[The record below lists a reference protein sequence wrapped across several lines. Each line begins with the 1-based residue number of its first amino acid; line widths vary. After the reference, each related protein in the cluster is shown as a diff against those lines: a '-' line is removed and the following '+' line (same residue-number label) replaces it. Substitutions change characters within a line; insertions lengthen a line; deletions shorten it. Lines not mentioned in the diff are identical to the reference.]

1 MKKLLA
7 TILALMM
14 ALGLCTSAWAA
25 EGVWTGSGTEAD
37 PYMITTEAELNKLA
51 TDVNSGTVYSGKY
64 FKLGASITVTDWTP
78 IGQKGSGINKFAG
91 TFDGNGQT
99 VTINGIKSDLNPD
112 FGGYAGF
119 FGAVKDA
126 TIKNLTVDG
135 TISGADV
142 AGIVARMDGG
152 TVENCVNRAMVTG
165 TRKAAGIVVITK
177 GSGEA
182 TIQNCKNYGTI
193 QSTGDRAGGIVNL
206 VQIATEVLNC
216 KNYGAVTSQATA
228 TYGAGGIVAWTDCA
242 AFTISGCVNTA
253 NVTAKGAA
261 GGIVGGVGGDK
272 TEDRTGTISGCKN
285 SAGVEVV
292 AGANNSNMDAGGIVG
307 WVAIESGAKRV
318 ALTAAGNANTG
329 VVSGANRLVIA
340 EDVTL
345 GGSEHESYPHLY
357 IEAGANVVINGGN
370 IGNETQNR
378 GSLTITGDAKPSAAL
393 TNYGKLVLNCNMEA
407 GKFVLVQNS
416 KTLIKGG
423 TYKFTIEE
431 NERNGLKIEAGTF
444 KDLRKNGGNTVWGE
458 KEIKNYLVPGAEVSY
473 DGTGNIK
480 VWTVTMPVSGVALD
494 KTSAELQV
502 GKTLTLTATV
512 TPDNAT
518 DKAVAWTSSNDA
530 VATVDANG
538 VVTAKAEGT
547 ATITAT
553 AGGKTATCTVTVK
566 AAPRYYYNS
575 TTTTGTKAD
584 GTKGSPKT
592 FDAGVG
598 IYAVTAVLSVTGMA
612 WTAKKRED

>member
-1 MKKLLA
+1 MLA

-14 ALGLCTSAWAA
+14 ALGLCTSAWAT

-37 PYMITTEAELNKLA
+37 PYVITTETGLNKLA
-51 TDVNSGTVYSGKY
+51 TDVNSGTVYSDTY

-78 IGQKGSGINKFAG
+78 IGQKGSDNKFAG

-99 VTINGIKSDLNPD
+99 VTINSIKSGLDPD
-112 FGGYAGF
+112 FDGYAGF
-119 FGAVKDA
+119 FGAVKGA

-340 EDVTL
+340 EDVTIV
-345 GGSEHESYPHLY
+345 GRENAPSPHQH

-370 IGNETQNR
+370 IGNETQKR
-378 GSLTITGDAKPSAAL
+378 GSLTITGDAKPSAEP
-393 TNYGKLVLNCNMEA
+393 TNNGKLVLNCNIEA
-407 GKFVLVQNS
+407 GKIDPVQNS

-458 KEIKNYLVPGAEVSY
+458 NEIKNYLVPGAEVSY

>member
-14 ALGLCTSAWAA
+14 ALGLCTSAWAT

-37 PYMITTEAELNKLA
+37 PYVITTETGLNKLA
-51 TDVNSGTVYSGKY
+51 TDVNSGTVYSDTY
-64 FKLGASITVTDWTP
+64 FKLGASITVTDWPP
-78 IGQKGSGINKFAG
+78 IGQKGSDNKFAG
-91 TFDGNGQT
+91 TYDGNGQT
-99 VTINGIKSDLNPD
+99 VTINSIKSGLDPD
-112 FGGYAGF
+112 FDGYAGF
-119 FGAVKDA
+119 FGAVKGA

-444 KDLRKNGGNTVWGE
+444 KVLRKNGGNTVWGE
-458 KEIKNYLVPGAEVSY
+458 NEIKNYLVPGAEVSY

>member
-14 ALGLCTSAWAA
+14 ALGLCTSAWAT

-37 PYMITTEAELNKLA
+37 PYVITTETWLNKLA
-51 TDVNSGTVYSGKY
+51 TDVNSGTVYSDTY

-78 IGQKGSGINKFAG
+78 IGQKGSDNKFAG

-99 VTINGIKSDLNPD
+99 VTINSIKSGLDPD
-112 FGGYAGF
+112 FDGYAGF
-119 FGAVKDA
+119 FGAVKGA

-458 KEIKNYLVPGAEVSY
+458 NEIKNYLVPGAEVSY

>member
-14 ALGLCTSAWAA
+14 ALGLCTSAWAT

-37 PYMITTEAELNKLA
+37 PYVITTETGLNKLA
-51 TDVNSGTVYSGKY
+51 TDVNSGTVYSDTY

-78 IGQKGSGINKFAG
+78 IGQKGSDNKFAG

-99 VTINGIKSDLNPD
+99 VTINSIKSGLDPD
-112 FGGYAGF
+112 FDGYAGF
-119 FGAVKDA
+119 FGAVKGA

-458 KEIKNYLVPGAEVSY
+458 NEIKNYLVPGAEVSY

-592 FDAGVG
+592 FDAGIG

-612 WTAKKRED
+612 WTAKKREN

>member
-14 ALGLCTSAWAA
+14 ALGLCTSAWAT

-37 PYMITTEAELNKLA
+37 PYVITTETGLNKLA
-51 TDVNSGTVYSGKY
+51 TDVNSGTVYSDTY

-78 IGQKGSGINKFAG
+78 IGQKGSDNKFAG

-99 VTINGIKSDLNPD
+99 VTINSIKSGLDPD
-112 FGGYAGF
+112 FDGYAGF
-119 FGAVKDA
+119 FGAVKGA

-458 KEIKNYLVPGAEVSY
+458 NEIKNYLVPGAEVSY

-584 GTKGSPKT
+584 GTKGPPRPST
-592 FDAGVG
+592 R
-598 IYAVTAVLSVTGMA
+598 A
-612 WTAKKRED
+612 WASTP

>member
-7 TILALMM
+7 TILALVM
-14 ALGLCTSAWAA
+14 ALGLCTSAWAT

-37 PYMITTEAELNKLA
+37 PYVITTETGLNKLA
-51 TDVNSGTVYSGKY
+51 TDVNSGTVYSDTY

-78 IGQKGSGINKFAG
+78 IGQKGSDNKFAG

-99 VTINGIKSDLNPD
+99 VTINSIKSGLDPD
-112 FGGYAGF
+112 FDGYAGF
-119 FGAVKDA
+119 FGAVKGA

-458 KEIKNYLVPGAEVSY
+458 NEIKNYLVPGAEVSY

>member
-1 MKKLLA
+1 
-7 TILALMM
+7 
-14 ALGLCTSAWAA
+14 
-25 EGVWTGSGTEAD
+25 
-37 PYMITTEAELNKLA
+37 MITTETGLNKLA
-51 TDVNSGTVYSGKY
+51 TDVNSGTVYSDTY

-78 IGQKGSGINKFAG
+78 IGQKGSDNKFAG

-99 VTINGIKSDLNPD
+99 VTINSIKSGLDPD
-112 FGGYAGF
+112 FDGYAGF
-119 FGAVKDA
+119 FGAVKGA

-458 KEIKNYLVPGAEVSY
+458 NEIKNYLVPGAEVSY

>member
-14 ALGLCTSAWAA
+14 ALGLCTSAWAT

-37 PYMITTEAELNKLA
+37 PYVITTETGLNKLA
-51 TDVNSGTVYSGKY
+51 TDVNSGTVYSDTY

-78 IGQKGSGINKFAG
+78 IGQKGSDNKFAG

-99 VTINGIKSDLNPD
+99 VTINSIKSGLDPD
-112 FGGYAGF
+112 FDGYAGF
-119 FGAVKDA
+119 FGAVKGA

-152 TVENCVNRAMVTG
+152 TVETCVNRAMVTG

-458 KEIKNYLVPGAEVSY
+458 NEIKNYLVPGAEVSY

>member
-14 ALGLCTSAWAA
+14 ALGLCTSAWAT

-37 PYMITTEAELNKLA
+37 PYVITTETGLNKLA
-51 TDVNSGTVYSGKY
+51 TDVNSGTVYSDTY

-78 IGQKGSGINKFAG
+78 IGQKGSDNKFAG

-99 VTINGIKSDLNPD
+99 VTINSIKSGLDPD
-112 FGGYAGF
+112 FDGYAGF
-119 FGAVKDA
+119 FGAVKGA

-357 IEAGANVVINGGN
+357 IEAGANVVINDGN

-458 KEIKNYLVPGAEVSY
+458 NEIKNYLVPGAEVSY

>member
-1 MKKLLA
+1 MLA
-7 TILALMM
+7 TILALVM
-14 ALGLCTSAWAA
+14 ALGVTTMAWA
-25 EGVWTGSGTEAD
+25 EGDWTGSGTEAD
-37 PYMITTEAELNKLA
+37 PYVITTEAGLNKLA
-51 TDVNSGTVYSGKY
+51 TDVNNGTRYSGKY

-78 IGQKGSGINKFAG
+78 IGQKKNENNKFAG

-99 VTINGIKSDLNPD
+99 VTINRIKSDLDPD

-119 FGAVKDA
+119 FGAVKGA

-152 TVENCVNRAMVTG
+152 KVENCVNKATVTG
-165 TRKAAGIVVITK
+165 NRKAAGIVVITK
-177 GSGEA
+177 DSGEA
-182 TIQNCKNYGTI
+182 TIQNCRNHGTI
-193 QSTGDRAGGIVNL
+193 KSTGDRAGGIVNL

-216 KNYGAVTSQATA
+216 KNYGAVTSEATA

-416 KTLIKGG
+416 ETLIKGG

-444 KDLRKNGGNTVWGE
+444 KDLRKSGGNTVWGE
-458 KEIKNYLVPGAEVSY
+458 DEIKNYLVSGAKVSY

-538 VVTAKAEGT
+538 IVTAKAEGT

-553 AGGKTATCTVTVK
+553 AGGKTVTCTVTVK

-575 TTTTGTKAD
+575 TTTTDTKKD
-584 GTKGSPKT
+584 EGKTSPKT
-592 FDAGVG
+592 FDAGMG

-612 WTAKKRED
+612 WTAKKREN

>member
-14 ALGLCTSAWAA
+14 ALGLCTSAWAT

-37 PYMITTEAELNKLA
+37 PYVITTETGLNKLA
-51 TDVNSGTVYSGKY
+51 TDVNSGTVYSDTY

-78 IGQKGSGINKFAG
+78 IGQKGSDNKFAG

-99 VTINGIKSDLNPD
+99 VTINSIKSGLDPD
-112 FGGYAGF
+112 FDGYAGF
-119 FGAVKDA
+119 FGAVKGA

-165 TRKAAGIVVITK
+165 TRKAAGIVDITK

-458 KEIKNYLVPGAEVSY
+458 NEIKNYLVPGAEVSY

>member
-14 ALGLCTSAWAA
+14 ALGLCTSAWAT

-37 PYMITTEAELNKLA
+37 PYVITTETGLNKLA
-51 TDVNSGTVYSGKY
+51 TDVNSGTVYSDTY

-78 IGQKGSGINKFAG
+78 IGQKGSDNKFAG

-99 VTINGIKSDLNPD
+99 VTINSIKSGLDPD
-112 FGGYAGF
+112 FDGYAGF
-119 FGAVKDA
+119 FGAVKGA

-458 KEIKNYLVPGAEVSY
+458 NEIKNYLVPGAEVSY

>member
-7 TILALMM
+7 TILALVM
-14 ALGLCTSAWAA
+14 ALSLCTSAWAT
-25 EGVWTGSGTEAD
+25 EGDWTGSGTEAD
-37 PYMITTEAELNKLA
+37 PYVITTAAGLNKLA
-51 TDVNSGTVYSGKY
+51 TDVNSGSTVYSGKY
-64 FKLGASITVTDWTP
+64 FKLGASVTVTNWTP
-78 IGQKGSGINKFAG
+78 IGQKGTEKKFAG

-99 VTINGIKSDLNPD
+99 VTINGINSSLDPA

-119 FGAVKDA
+119 FGATNGA

-135 TISGADV
+135 TINGADV

-152 TVENCVNRAMVTG
+152 TVENCVNKAMVTG

-193 QSTGDRAGGIVNL
+193 QSTGDRAGGIINL
-206 VQIATEVLNC
+206 IELKTQVLNC
-216 KNYGAVTSQATA
+216 TNSGSVTSEAIA
-228 TYGAGGIVAWTDCA
+228 TYGAGGVVAWTNCA

-261 GGIVGGVGGDK
+261 GGIVGGIGGDRNA
-272 TEDRTGTISGCKN
+272 DRTGTISGCKN

-292 AGANNSNMDAGGIVG
+292 TGATNSNMDAGGIVG

-318 ALTAAGNANTG
+318 ALTAAGNVNTG

-345 GGSEHESYPHLY
+345 GGSGQGSYPYLY
-357 IEAGANVVINGGN
+357 IEAGANVIINGGN
-370 IGNETQNR
+370 IAKETQNR

-416 KTLIKGG
+416 ETLIKGG

-458 KEIKNYLVPGAEVSY
+458 TDINQYLASGARVSY

-480 VWTVTMPVSGVALD
+480 VWTVTMQVSGVALD

-575 TTTTGTKAD
+575 TTTTTKD
-584 GTKGSPKT
+584 GSKTSPKT

-598 IYAVTAVLSVTGMA
+598 IYAVTAMLSVTGMA
-612 WTAKKRED
+612 WVGKKRH

>member
-1 MKKLLA
+1 MLA

-14 ALGLCTSAWAA
+14 ALGLCTSAWAT

-37 PYMITTEAELNKLA
+37 PYVITTETGLNKLA
-51 TDVNSGTVYSGKY
+51 TDVNSGTVYSDTY

-78 IGQKGSGINKFAG
+78 IGQKGSDNKFAG

-99 VTINGIKSDLNPD
+99 VTINSIKSGLDPD
-112 FGGYAGF
+112 FDGYAGF
-119 FGAVKDA
+119 FGAVKGA

-458 KEIKNYLVPGAEVSY
+458 NEIKNYLVPGAEVSY

-598 IYAVTAVLSVTGMA
+598 IYAVTAVLSVTCMA

>member
-14 ALGLCTSAWAA
+14 ALGLCTSAWAT

-37 PYMITTEAELNKLA
+37 PYVITTETGLNKLA
-51 TDVNSGTVYSGKY
+51 TDVNSGTVYSDTY

-78 IGQKGSGINKFAG
+78 IGQKGSDNKFAG

-99 VTINGIKSDLNPD
+99 VTINSIKSGLDPD
-112 FGGYAGF
+112 FDGYAGF
-119 FGAVKDA
+119 FGAVKGA

-458 KEIKNYLVPGAEVSY
+458 NEIKNYLVPGAEVSY

-598 IYAVTAVLSVTGMA
+598 IYAVTAVLSVTGMV
-612 WTAKKRED
+612 WVLSLIHI

>member
-14 ALGLCTSAWAA
+14 ALGLCTSAWAT
-25 EGVWTGSGTEAD
+25 EGNWTGSGTEAD
-37 PYMITTEAELNKLA
+37 PYVITTEAGLNDLA
-51 TDVNSGTVYSGKY
+51 TNVSNGTVYNDTY
-64 FKLGASITVTDWTP
+64 FKLGASITVTNWTP
-78 IGQKGSGINKFAG
+78 IGQKGSNNKFAG

-99 VTINGIKSDLNPD
+99 VTINNINSSLGSA

-119 FGAVKDA
+119 FGAVKGA

-135 TISGADV
+135 TITGADV

-152 TVENCVNRAMVTG
+152 TVANCVNRATVTG
-165 TRKAAGIVVITK
+165 NRKAAGIVVITK

-193 QSTGDRAGGIVNL
+193 QSAGDRAGGIINL
-206 VQIATEVLNC
+206 IELKTQVLNC
-216 KNYGAVTSQATA
+216 TNSGSVTSEATA
-228 TYGAGGIVAWTDCA
+228 TYGAGGIVAWTNCA

-261 GGIVGGVGGDK
+261 GGIVGGVGGDGNA
-272 TEDRTGTISGCKN
+272 DRTGTISGCKN

-318 ALTAAGNANTG
+318 ALTAAGNANAG

-345 GGSEHESYPHLY
+345 GGSGQGSYPYLY
-357 IEAGANVVINGGN
+357 IEAGANVIINGGN
-370 IGNETQNR
+370 IANETQNR

-416 KTLIKGG
+416 ETLIKGG

-444 KDLRKNGGNTVWGE
+444 KDLRKSGGNTVWGE
-458 KEIKNYLVPGAEVSY
+458 DEIKNYLVSGAKVSY

-512 TPDNAT
+512 TPDNANFGLEY
-518 DKAVAWTSSNDA
+518 VWESSNSN
-530 VATVDANG
+530 VAYVIPN
-538 VVTAKAEGT
+538 
-547 ATITAT
+547 
-553 AGGKTATCTVTVK
+553 
-566 AAPRYYYNS
+566 
-575 TTTTGTKAD
+575 
-584 GTKGSPKT
+584 
-592 FDAGVG
+592 
-598 IYAVTAVLSVTGMA
+598 
-612 WTAKKRED
+612 

>member
-7 TILALMM
+7 MLLTLVM
-14 ALGLCTSAWAA
+14 ALGVTTMAWA
-25 EGVWTGSGTEAD
+25 ENEWTGSGTEAD
-37 PYMITTEAELNKLA
+37 PYVITTEAGLNKLA
-51 TDVNSGTVYSGKY
+51 TDVNNGTVYSGAY
-64 FKLGASITVTDWTP
+64 FKLGASITVTNWTP
-78 IGQKGSGINKFAG
+78 IGQKNSENNKFAG

-99 VTINGIKSDLNPD
+99 VTINGINSSLDSA

-126 TIKNLTVDG
+126 TIRNLTVDG
-135 TISGADV
+135 TITGADV

-152 TVENCVNRAMVTG
+152 TVENCVNKAAVTG

-182 TIQNCKNYGTI
+182 TIQNCQNYGTI
-193 QSTGDRAGGIVNL
+193 KSTGDRAGGIINL
-206 VQIATEVLNC
+206 IELNTQVLNC
-216 KNYGAVTSQATA
+216 TNSGSVTSDATA
-228 TYGAGGIVAWTDCA
+228 TYGAGGVVAWTNCA

-272 TEDRTGTISGCKN
+272 NADRTGTISCCKN
-285 SAGVEVV
+285 SGGVEVV
-292 AGANNSNMDAGGIVG
+292 TGATNSNMDAGGIVG
-307 WVAIESGAKRV
+307 WVAIESGARRV

-345 GGSEHESYPHLY
+345 GGSGQGSYPYLY
-357 IEAGANVVINGGN
+357 IEAGANVIINGGN
-370 IGNETQNR
+370 IGKETQNR

-393 TNYGKLVLNCNMEA
+393 TNYGKLVLNCNMDA
-407 GKFVLVQNS
+407 GKFALAQGS
-416 KTLIKGG
+416 DTLIKGG

-444 KDLRKNGGNTVWGE
+444 KDLRKNGGSTVWGE
-458 KEIKNYLVPGAEVSY
+458 DEIKNYLVSGAKVSY

-480 VWTVTMPVSGVALD
+480 VWTVTMPVSGVTLD
-494 KTSAELQV
+494 KTRAELQV

-518 DKAVAWTSSNDA
+518 DKTVTWTSNNDA
-530 VATVDANG
+530 VATVDTNG

-553 AGGKTATCTVTVK
+553 SGGKTATCTVTVK

-575 TTTTGTKAD
+575 TTTTTKD
-584 GTKGSPKT
+584 NTKSSPKT
-592 FDAGVG
+592 FDAGMG
-598 IYAVTAVLSVTGMA
+598 IYALTAVLSVTGMA
-612 WTAKKRED
+612 YVGKKKF

>member
-14 ALGLCTSAWAA
+14 ALGLCTSAWAT

-37 PYMITTEAELNKLA
+37 PYVITTETGLNKLA
-51 TDVNSGTVYSGKY
+51 TDVNSGTVYSDTY

-78 IGQKGSGINKFAG
+78 IGQKGSDNKFAG

-99 VTINGIKSDLNPD
+99 VTINSIKSGLDPD
-112 FGGYAGF
+112 FDGYAGF
-119 FGAVKDA
+119 FGAVKGA

-458 KEIKNYLVPGAEVSY
+458 NEIKNYLVPGAEVSY

-547 ATITAT
+547 ATIIAT

>member
-14 ALGLCTSAWAA
+14 ALGLCTSAWAT

-37 PYMITTEAELNKLA
+37 PYVITTETGLNKLA
-51 TDVNSGTVYSGKY
+51 TDVNSGTVYSDTY

-78 IGQKGSGINKFAG
+78 IGQKGSDNKFAG

-99 VTINGIKSDLNPD
+99 VTINSIKSGLDPD
-112 FGGYAGF
+112 FDGYAGF
-119 FGAVKDA
+119 FGAVKGA

-458 KEIKNYLVPGAEVSY
+458 NEIKNYLVPGAEVSY

-612 WTAKKRED
+612 WPAKKRAD

>member
-14 ALGLCTSAWAA
+14 ALGLCTSAWAT

-37 PYMITTEAELNKLA
+37 PYVITTETGLNKLA
-51 TDVNSGTVYSGKY
+51 TDVNSGTVYSDTY

-78 IGQKGSGINKFAG
+78 IGQKGSDNKFAG

-99 VTINGIKSDLNPD
+99 VTINSIKSGLDPD
-112 FGGYAGF
+112 FDGYAGF
-119 FGAVKDA
+119 FGAVKGA

-458 KEIKNYLVPGAEVSY
+458 NEIKNYLVPGAEVSY

-592 FDAGVG
+592 FDAGMG
-598 IYAVTAVLSVTGMA
+598 IYALTAVLSVTGMA
-612 WTAKKRED
+612 WTAKKRH

>member
-1 MKKLLA
+1 
-7 TILALMM
+7 
-14 ALGLCTSAWAA
+14 
-25 EGVWTGSGTEAD
+25 
-37 PYMITTEAELNKLA
+37 
-51 TDVNSGTVYSGKY
+51 
-64 FKLGASITVTDWTP
+64 
-78 IGQKGSGINKFAG
+78 
-91 TFDGNGQT
+91 
-99 VTINGIKSDLNPD
+99 
-112 FGGYAGF
+112 
-119 FGAVKDA
+119 
-126 TIKNLTVDG
+126 
-135 TISGADV
+135 
-142 AGIVARMDGG
+142 
-152 TVENCVNRAMVTG
+152 
-165 TRKAAGIVVITK
+165 
-177 GSGEA
+177 
-182 TIQNCKNYGTI
+182 
-193 QSTGDRAGGIVNL
+193 
-206 VQIATEVLNC
+206 
-216 KNYGAVTSQATA
+216 
-228 TYGAGGIVAWTDCA
+228 
-242 AFTISGCVNTA
+242 
-253 NVTAKGAA
+253 
-261 GGIVGGVGGDK
+261 
-272 TEDRTGTISGCKN
+272 
-285 SAGVEVV
+285 
-292 AGANNSNMDAGGIVG
+292 MDAGGIVG

-329 VVSGANRLVIA
+329 VVSGAKRLVIA

-345 GGSEHESYPHLY
+345 GGSGQESYPHLY

-407 GKFVLVQNS
+407 GKFVLIQNS
-416 KTLIKGG
+416 ETLIKGG

-458 KEIKNYLVPGAEVSY
+458 NEIKNYLVPGAEVSY

>member
-14 ALGLCTSAWAA
+14 ALGLCTSAWAT

-37 PYMITTEAELNKLA
+37 PYVITTETGLNKLA
-51 TDVNSGTVYSGKY
+51 TDVNSGTVYSDTY

-78 IGQKGSGINKFAG
+78 IGQKGSDNKFAG

-99 VTINGIKSDLNPD
+99 VTINSIKSGLDPD
-112 FGGYAGF
+112 FDGYAGF
-119 FGAVKDA
+119 FGAVKGA

-458 KEIKNYLVPGAEVSY
+458 NEIKNYLVPGAEVSY

-592 FDAGVG
+592 FDAGIG
-598 IYAVTAVLSVTGMA
+598 IYAVTAVLSLSGMA

>member
-14 ALGLCTSAWAA
+14 ALGLCTSAWAT

-37 PYMITTEAELNKLA
+37 PYVITTETGLNKLA
-51 TDVNSGTVYSGKY
+51 TDVNSGTVYSDTY

-78 IGQKGSGINKFAG
+78 IGQKGSDNKFAG

-99 VTINGIKSDLNPD
+99 VTINSIKSGLDPD
-112 FGGYAGF
+112 FDGYAGF
-119 FGAVKDA
+119 FGAVKGA

-458 KEIKNYLVPGAEVSY
+458 NEIKNYLVSGAKVSY

>member
-1 MKKLLA
+1 MLA

-14 ALGLCTSAWAA
+14 ALGLCTSAWAT

-37 PYMITTEAELNKLA
+37 PYVITTETGLNKLA
-51 TDVNSGTVYSGKY
+51 TDVNSGTVYSDTY

-78 IGQKGSGINKFAG
+78 IGQKGSDNKFAG

-99 VTINGIKSDLNPD
+99 VTINSIKSGLDPD
-112 FGGYAGF
+112 FDGYAGF
-119 FGAVKDA
+119 FGAVKGA

-345 GGSEHESYPHLY
+345 GGSGQGSYPYLY
-357 IEAGANVVINGGN
+357 IEAGVNVIINGGN
-370 IGNETQNR
+370 IAKETQNR

-393 TNYGKLVLNCNMEA
+393 TNFGKLVLNCNMEA

-416 KTLIKGG
+416 ETLIKGG

-458 KEIKNYLVPGAEVSY
+458 NEIKNYLVPGAEVSY

-518 DKAVAWTSSNDA
+518 DKAVAWTSSNVA

>member
-7 TILALMM
+7 MLLALVMV
-14 ALGLCTSAWAA
+14 LGVTTMAWA
-25 EGVWTGSGTEAD
+25 EGDWTGSGTEAD
-37 PYMITTEAELNKLA
+37 PYMITTEAGLNKLA
-51 TDVNSGTVYSGKY
+51 TDVNSGTVYSGAY
-64 FKLGASITVTDWTP
+64 FKLGASITVKDWTP
-78 IGQKGSGINKFAG
+78 IGQKGSDNKFAG

-99 VTINGIKSDLNPD
+99 VTINGINSSLDSA

-119 FGAVKDA
+119 FGAVKGA
-126 TIKNLTVDG
+126 TIRNLTVDG
-135 TISGADV
+135 TITGADV

-152 TVENCVNRAMVTG
+152 TVENCVNKATVTG

-177 GSGEA
+177 GDGEA
-182 TIQNCKNYGTI
+182 TIQNCRNYGTI
-193 QSTGDRAGGIVNL
+193 KSTGDRAGGIINL
-206 VQIATEVLNC
+206 IELKTQVLNC
-216 KNYGAVTSQATA
+216 TNSGIVTSEATA
-228 TYGAGGIVAWTDCA
+228 TYGAGGVVAWTNCA

-272 TEDRTGTISGCKN
+272 NADRTGTISCCKN
-285 SAGVEVV
+285 SGGVEVV
-292 AGANNSNMDAGGIVG
+292 TGATNSNMDAGGIVG

-345 GGSEHESYPHLY
+345 GGSGQGSYPYLY
-357 IEAGANVVINGGN
+357 IEAGANVIINGGN
-370 IGNETQNR
+370 IAKETQNR
-378 GSLTITGDAKPSAAL
+378 GSLAITGDAKPSAAL

-416 KTLIKGG
+416 ETLIKGG

-444 KDLRKNGGNTVWGE
+444 KDLRKNGGSTVWGE
-458 KEIKNYLVPGAEVSY
+458 DEIKNYLVSGAKVSY

-518 DKAVAWTSSNDA
+518 DKAVAWTSSNVA
-530 VATVDANG
+530 VATVAANG

-575 TTTTGTKAD
+575 AATTDTKKD
-584 GTKGSPKT
+584 EGKTSPKT
-592 FDAGVG
+592 FDAGMG
-598 IYAVTAVLSVTGMA
+598 IYTLTAVLSVTGMA
-612 WTAKKRED
+612 YVGKKKF

>member
-1 MKKLLA
+1 MKKFVSLL
-7 TILALMM
+7 LALMM
-14 ALGLCTSAWAA
+14 ALGLCTSAWAT

-37 PYMITTEAELNKLA
+37 PYVITTETGLNKLA
-51 TDVNSGTVYSGKY
+51 TDVNSGTVYSDTY

-78 IGQKGSGINKFAG
+78 IGQKGSDNKFAG

-99 VTINGIKSDLNPD
+99 VTINSIKSGLDPD
-112 FGGYAGF
+112 FDGYAGF
-119 FGAVKDA
+119 FGAVKGA

-458 KEIKNYLVPGAEVSY
+458 NEIKNYLVPGAEVSY

>member
-7 TILALMM
+7 TILALVM
-14 ALGLCTSAWAA
+14 ALGLCTSAWAE
-25 EGVWTGSGTEAD
+25 EGDWTGSGTKAD
-37 PYMITTEAELNKLA
+37 PFVITTETGLKKLA
-51 TDVNSGTVYSGKY
+51 TDVNNSTVYSDTY

-78 IGQKGSGINKFAG
+78 IGQKGTEKKFAG

-99 VTINGIKSDLNPD
+99 VTINRIKSDLDPA

-119 FGAVKDA
+119 FGAVKGA

-152 TVENCVNRAMVTG
+152 TVENCVNKATVTG

-177 GSGEA
+177 DSGEA
-182 TIQNCKNYGTI
+182 TIQNCRNHGTI
-193 QSTGDRAGGIVNL
+193 KSTGDRAGGIINL
-206 VQIATEVLNC
+206 IELKTQVLNC
-216 KNYGAVTSQATA
+216 TNSGSVTSEATA
-228 TYGAGGIVAWTDCA
+228 TYGAGGIVAWTSCA
-242 AFTISGCVNTA
+242 AFTISECVNTA
-253 NVTAKGAA
+253 DVTAKGAA

-416 KTLIKGG
+416 ETLIKGG

-458 KEIKNYLVPGAEVSY
+458 TDINQYLVPGAEVAY

-518 DKAVAWTSSNDA
+518 DKAVAWNSSNAA

-538 VVTAKAEGT
+538 IVTAKAEGT

-553 AGGKTATCTVTVK
+553 ADGKTATCTVTVK

-575 TTTTGTKAD
+575 TTTTDTKKD
-584 GTKGSPKT
+584 EGKTSPKT

>member
-1 MKKLLA
+1 MLA

-14 ALGLCTSAWAA
+14 ALGLCTSAWAT

-37 PYMITTEAELNKLA
+37 PYVITTETGLNKLA
-51 TDVNSGTVYSGKY
+51 TDVNSGTVYSDTY

-78 IGQKGSGINKFAG
+78 IGQKGSDNKFAG

-99 VTINGIKSDLNPD
+99 VTINSIKSGLDPD
-112 FGGYAGF
+112 FDGYAGF
-119 FGAVKDA
+119 FGAVKGA

-458 KEIKNYLVPGAEVSY
+458 NEIKNYLVPGAEVSY

-584 GTKGSPKT
+584 GAKGSPKT

>member
-1 MKKLLA
+1 MLA

-14 ALGLCTSAWAA
+14 ALGLCTSAWAT

-37 PYMITTEAELNKLA
+37 PYVITTETGLNKLA
-51 TDVNSGTVYSGKY
+51 TDVNSGTVYSDTY

-78 IGQKGSGINKFAG
+78 IGQKGSDNKFAG

-99 VTINGIKSDLNPD
+99 VTINSIKSGLDPD
-112 FGGYAGF
+112 FDGYAGF
-119 FGAVKDA
+119 FGAVKGA

-458 KEIKNYLVPGAEVSY
+458 NEIKNYLVPGAEVSY

-612 WTAKKRED
+612 WTAKKREN

>member
-14 ALGLCTSAWAA
+14 ALGLCTSAWAT

-37 PYMITTEAELNKLA
+37 PYVITTETGLNKLA
-51 TDVNSGTVYSGKY
+51 TDVNSGTVYSDTY

-78 IGQKGSGINKFAG
+78 IGQKGSDNKFAG

-99 VTINGIKSDLNPD
+99 VTINSIKSGLDPD
-112 FGGYAGF
+112 FDGYAGF
-119 FGAVKDA
+119 FGAVKGA

-458 KEIKNYLVPGAEVSY
+458 NEIKNYLVPGAEVSY

-592 FDAGVG
+592 FDAGG
-598 IYAVTAVLSVTGMA
+598 HLRRDGGAVRDRYGVD
-612 WTAKKRED
+612 R

>member
-14 ALGLCTSAWAA
+14 ALGLCTSAWAT

-37 PYMITTEAELNKLA
+37 PYVITTETGLNKLA
-51 TDVNSGTVYSGKY
+51 TDVNSGTVYSDTY

-78 IGQKGSGINKFAG
+78 IGQKGSDNKFAG

-99 VTINGIKSDLNPD
+99 VTINSIKSGLDPD
-112 FGGYAGF
+112 FDGYAGF
-119 FGAVKDA
+119 FGAVKGA

-272 TEDRTGTISGCKN
+272 TEDRAGTISSCKN

-458 KEIKNYLVPGAEVSY
+458 NEIKNYLVPGAEVSY

>member
-1 MKKLLA
+1 MLA
-7 TILALMM
+7 TILALVM

-25 EGVWTGSGTEAD
+25 EGDWTGSGTEAD
-37 PYMITTEAELNKLA
+37 PYVITTAAGLNKLA
-51 TDVNSGTVYSGKY
+51 TDVNSGTVYSDAY
-64 FKLGASITVTDWTP
+64 FKLGASITVTNWTP
-78 IGQKGSGINKFAG
+78 IGQKTSENNKFAG

-99 VTINGIKSDLNPD
+99 VTINGIKSDLD
-112 FGGYAGF
+112 HAFGGYAGF
-119 FGAVKDA
+119 FGAVKGA

-152 TVENCVNRAMVTG
+152 KVENCVNKATVTG
-165 TRKAAGIVVITK
+165 NRKAAGIVVITK
-177 GSGEA
+177 DSGEA

-216 KNYGAVTSQATA
+216 KNYGAVTSEATA
-228 TYGAGGIVAWTDCA
+228 TYGAGGIVAWTNCA
-242 AFTISGCVNTA
+242 AFTISECVNTA
-253 NVTAKGAA
+253 DVTAKGAA

-329 VVSGANRLVIA
+329 VVSGAKRLVIA

-345 GGSEHESYPHLY
+345 GSSGQGSYPYLY

-416 KTLIKGG
+416 ETLIKGG

-458 KEIKNYLVPGAEVSY
+458 TDINQYLVPGAEVSY

-480 VWTVTMPVSGVALD
+480 VWTVTMQVSSVALD

-518 DKAVAWTSSNDA
+518 DKAVVWTSSNDA

-575 TTTTGTKAD
+575 TTTTTKD
-584 GTKGSPKT
+584 GSKTSPKT

-598 IYAVTAVLSVTGMA
+598 IYAVTAVLSLSGMA
-612 WTAKKRED
+612 WTAKKREN

>member
-14 ALGLCTSAWAA
+14 ALGLCTSAWAT

-37 PYMITTEAELNKLA
+37 PYVITTETGLNKLA
-51 TDVNSGTVYSGKY
+51 TDVNSGTVYSDTY

-78 IGQKGSGINKFAG
+78 IGQKGSDNKFAG

-99 VTINGIKSDLNPD
+99 VTINSIKSGLDPD
-112 FGGYAGF
+112 FDGYAGF
-119 FGAVKDA
+119 FGAVKGA

-407 GKFVLVQNS
+407 GRFVLVQNS

-458 KEIKNYLVPGAEVSY
+458 NEIKNYLVPGAEVSY

-530 VATVDANG
+530 VVTVDANG

>member
-1 MKKLLA
+1 MLA

-14 ALGLCTSAWAA
+14 ALGLCTSAWAT

-37 PYMITTEAELNKLA
+37 PYVITTETGLNKLA
-51 TDVNSGTVYSGKY
+51 TDVNSGTVYSDTY

-78 IGQKGSGINKFAG
+78 IGQKGSDNKFAG

-99 VTINGIKSDLNPD
+99 VTINSIKSGLDPD
-112 FGGYAGF
+112 FDGYAGF
-119 FGAVKDA
+119 FGAVKGA

-407 GKFVLVQNS
+407 GKFVLVQSS

-458 KEIKNYLVPGAEVSY
+458 NEIKNYLVPGAEVSY

>member
-7 TILALMM
+7 MALALVM
-14 ALGLCTSAWAA
+14 ALGVTTMAWA
-25 EGVWTGSGTEAD
+25 EKDWPGSGTEAD
-37 PYMITTEAELNKLA
+37 PYVITTETELNKLA
-51 TDVNSGTVYSGKY
+51 TNVNSGTVYSGAY
-64 FKLGASITVTDWTP
+64 FKLGASITVANWTP
-78 IGQKGSGINKFAG
+78 IGQKNSDNKFAG

-99 VTINGIKSDLNPD
+99 VTINGINSSLDPA

-119 FGAVKDA
+119 FGAVKGA
-126 TIKNLTVDG
+126 TIRNLTVDG
-135 TISGADV
+135 TITGADV

-152 TVENCVNRAMVTG
+152 TVENCVNKATVTG

-177 GSGEA
+177 GDGEA
-182 TIQNCKNYGTI
+182 TIQNCQNYGTI
-193 QSTGDRAGGIVNL
+193 KSTGDRAGGIINL
-206 VQIATEVLNC
+206 IELKTQVLNC
-216 KNYGAVTSQATA
+216 TNSGSVTSDATA
-228 TYGAGGIVAWTDCA
+228 TYGAGGVVAWTNCA

-261 GGIVGGVGGDK
+261 GGIVGGIGGDK
-272 TEDRTGTISGCKN
+272 NADRTGTISCCKN
-285 SAGVEVV
+285 SGGVEVV
-292 AGANNSNMDAGGIVG
+292 TGATNSNMDAGGIVG
-307 WVAIESGAKRV
+307 WVAIESGARRV

-345 GGSEHESYPHLY
+345 GGSGQGSYPYLY
-357 IEAGANVVINGGN
+357 IEAGANVIINGGN
-370 IGNETQNR
+370 IGKETQNR

-393 TNYGKLVLNCNMEA
+393 ANYGKLVLNCNMDA
-407 GKFVLVQNS
+407 GKFVLAQGS
-416 KTLIKGG
+416 DTLIKGG

-444 KDLRKNGGNTVWGE
+444 KDLRKNGGSTVWGE
-458 KEIKNYLVPGAEVSY
+458 DEIKNYLVSGAKVSY

-518 DKAVAWTSSNDA
+518 DKTVTWTSNNDA
-530 VATVDANG
+530 VATVDTNG

-553 AGGKTATCTVTVK
+553 SGGKTATCTVTVK

-575 TTTTGTKAD
+575 TTTTTKD
-584 GTKGSPKT
+584 DTKTSPKT
-592 FDAGVG
+592 FDAGMG
-598 IYAVTAVLSVTGMA
+598 IYALTAVLSVTGMA
-612 WTAKKRED
+612 YVGKKKF